1 MLKLT
6 LVLLQCAAFKK
17 KNMRIYRVTTSVG
30 RQFPSLQPQFPSEP
44 CTFCQRLS
52 AGIPKVQEANHKK
65 SYLSSSG
72 AWRYFQSTLFV
83 GTTCKRLAR
92 SSHASEGDLPVCLPS
107 CEFAASA
114 WAWAMPTRHRRRQKK
129 SKATE
134 SERKPFQG
142 PVANRD
148 LQIRICVVL
157 RPG

>member
-1 MLKLT
+1 M
-6 LVLLQCAAFKK
+6 LQCAAFKK

-52 AGIPKVQEANHKK
+52 AGIPKVQEANYEK
-65 SYLSSSG
+65 SYLSSSS
-72 AWRYFQSTLFV
+72 AWRYFKAHLF
-83 GTTCKRLAR
+83 GTCKRLAR
-92 SSHASEGDLPVCLPS
+92 SSHASEGELPVCLPS

-114 WAWAMPTRHRRRQKK
+114 WAWAMPTRHRQHQRRRQKK

>member
-1 MLKLT
+1 
-6 LVLLQCAAFKK
+6 
-17 KNMRIYRVTTSVG
+17 MRIYRVTTSAK
-30 RQFPSLQPQFPSEP
+30 RQFPILQPQFPSEP

-52 AGIPKVQEANHKK
+52 AGIPKVQEANYEK
-65 SYLSSSG
+65 SYLSSSS
-72 AWRYFQSTLFV
+72 AWRAVFSKHIVWYHVQA
-83 GTTCKRLAR
+83 LAR
-92 SSHASEGDLPVCLPS
+92 SCHASEGELPVCLPS

-114 WAWAMPTRHRRRQKK
+114 WAWAMPTRHRQHQRRRQKK